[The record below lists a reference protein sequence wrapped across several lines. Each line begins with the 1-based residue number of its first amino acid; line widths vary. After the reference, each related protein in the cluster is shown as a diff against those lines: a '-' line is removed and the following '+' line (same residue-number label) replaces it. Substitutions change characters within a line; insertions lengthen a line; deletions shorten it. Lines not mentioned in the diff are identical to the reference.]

1 MFIQFPGC
9 FFLSHGSEKNGDC
22 EPICCYLLL
31 KSVLFHFKFLKLPS
45 SFCKLFLTSKAEKK
59 QPCKY
64 MFKYNVVCMHG
75 ICSLVFL
82 ACICFKS
89 KGAPQTHKWMKYN
102 ELSLSKSWP
111 QNLIEWNTNNWQPL
125 KRKKQYL
132 QISINRQ
139 RVVPFI
145 VCLGPGK
152 AVSLSENEP
161 AKAVARFL
169 RMTSRDSFDKNLIS
183 LWRPPGYVFEFKK
196 KKFC

>member
-1 MFIQFPGC
+1 
-9 FFLSHGSEKNGDC
+9 
-22 EPICCYLLL
+22 
-31 KSVLFHFKFLKLPS
+31 
-45 SFCKLFLTSKAEKK
+45 
-59 QPCKY
+59 

-183 LWRPPGYVFEFKK
+183 LWRPPGYVFELKK
-196 KKFC
+196 KRSFVNLWILACLESPAKRGWRFLSSFQSFFGGS